1 MKLKPKINFSDGETF
16 STESGLTLSLTK
28 LPIKNLVSMLNP
40 KERKNEIDNNFVQGV
55 ANSLLSYSNQITP
68 IIVTPVKENDNHYL
82 IIDGE
87 NRIQALK
94 SNSIEEVLAIV
105 LTGITPNMA
114 RVYRLFTRRHK
125 FSNPQAIVQ
134 EIQSCLHLTSDFSI
148 NELESLLGLNEG
160 DYFLYDKLQTTLK
173 YQNIFQDLMNG
184 KITTQT
190 AIQQINEQ
198 DKKKQR
204 KRNKE
209 ERLKQFKPLKNA
221 KSQFIESEIEG
232 KGIPKAF
239 NDSFK
244 YKYLLKRD
252 TECYCCGVSKN
263 ETTLVPQQIIPSDA
277 KGQTNRDNMIAV
289 CLECK
294 AKINGYALDTDL
306 NRELSAKAENVL
318 DNVYQNIMI
327 IASVITNARINN
339 LKALEKV
346 DKVLYNQVIT
356 GSKPYLSVVNK
367 FKDAEPVLPDDITPY
382 QYLMKHR
389 FKVED

>member
-16 STESGLTLSLTK
+16 STEAGLTLSLAK
-28 LPIKNLVSMLNP
+28 LPINNLVSTLNP
-40 KERKNEIDNNFVQGV
+40 KERKNEIDNNFVQGL

-94 SNSIEEVLAIV
+94 NNSIEEVLAII

-114 RVYRLFTRRHK
+114 RIYRLFTRRHK
-125 FSNPQAIVQ
+125 FSNPQAIIQ

-148 NELESLLGLNEG
+148 NELETLLGLNEG
-160 DYFLYDKLQTTLK
+160 DYFLYDKLQTTLQ
-173 YQNIFQDLMNG
+173 YQNIFRDLMNG

-190 AIQQINEQ
+190 AIQQINDQ
-198 DKKKQR
+198 DKKLKR
-204 KRNKE
+204 KKNKE
-209 ERLKQFKPLKNA
+209 ERLRQFKPLKNA
-221 KSQFIESEIEG
+221 KSNFLEKEIEG
-232 KGIPKAF
+232 KGLPEAF

-244 YKYLLKRD
+244 YQYLLKRD
-252 TECYCCGVSKN
+252 NQCYCCGISKN
-263 ETTLVPQQIIPSDA
+263 ETTLVPQQIIPTDA
-277 KGQTNRDNMIAV
+277 KGQSNRDNMVAV

-294 AKINGYALDTDL
+294 AKINGYALDTEL
-306 NRELSAKAENVL
+306 NRELSAKPENIL
-318 DNVYQNIMI
+318 DGVYQNIMV
-327 IASVITNARINN
+327 IASIITNSRLNN
-339 LKALEKV
+339 LKALEKT

-367 FKDAEPVLPDDITPY
+367 IKDAQKVLPDNVTPY
-382 QYLMKHR
+382 QYLKEHR
-389 FKVED
+389 YKID